1 MKLTK
6 SKLKQL
12 INEVMSEVRLEPDYS
27 DFASDDQITKIRSLL
42 DSGDP
47 ESINMAKTLL
57 DALGA
62 SPSYFDDYMRNQEV
76 GEVEK
81 LATKHGVHSYNA
93 ALGRGGMDA
102 LGEYFTELDK
112 FEDREVERGR
122 AQAQGA
128 REFFD
133 RYQKVSDT
141 YKHLDLDESYEEN
154 LDEGFFSKIFGSE
167 DDEPERSPE
176 RQKELEDRLA
186 RMKRGEKIVKPK
198 TADQKASD
206 MLSDTDK
213 MQDELSGF
221 DSMSDDEKFNYIMK
235 NKILTPS
242 MKSFFTKLPNN
253 QKIQYLKKNGKTS
266 KFMEEG
272 LMYEGDDSI
281 LEQFRGATLEEGD
294 LVCEACLFE
303 QLQEASC
310 GCPDL
315 MGEAEYQGKKVTLN
329 KPTRGDVKKF
339 KVYVKDPKTGN
350 IKKVNFGHGG
360 SSAKA
365 KGEKTMKIRKNNPK
379 ARKSFRARHNCDNPG
394 PKTKARY
401 WSCKK
406 W

>member
-1 MKLTK
+1 MKLTTK
-6 SKLKQL
+6 NLKQL

-62 SPSYFDDYMRNQEV
+62 DPSYFDDYMQNQEV

-81 LATKHGVHSYNA
+81 LSNKHGADGANFYG
-93 ALGRGGMDA
+93 LDA

-112 FEDREVERGR
+112 FEDREVKRGR
-122 AQAQGA
+122 LLPDPSV
-128 REFFD
+128 EFHD
-133 RYQKVSDT
+133 RYQSVADT
-141 YKHLDLDESYEEN
+141 YEPKGLSES
-154 LDEGFFSKIFGSE
+154 
-167 DDEPERSPE
+167 
-176 RQKELEDRLA
+176 
-186 RMKRGEKIVKPK
+186 
-198 TADQKASD
+198 
-206 MLSDTDK
+206 
-213 MQDELSGF
+213 
-221 DSMSDDEKFNYIMK
+221 
-235 NKILTPS
+235 
-242 MKSFFTKLPNN
+242 
-253 QKIQYLKKNGKTS
+253 
-266 KFMEEG
+266 
-272 LMYEGDDSI
+272 YEGDDSI

-350 IKKVNFGHGG
+350 VKKVNFGHGG

>member
-1 MKLTK
+1 MKLTTK
-6 SKLKQL
+6 NLKEL
-12 INEVMSEVRLEPDYS
+12 INEVMNEVRLEPDYS
-27 DFASDDQITKIRSLL
+27 NFASDDQITKIRSLL

-62 SPSYFDDYMRNQEV
+62 DPSYFDDYMQNQEV

-81 LATKHGVHSYNA
+81 LSNKHGADGANFYG
-93 ALGRGGMDA
+93 LDA

-112 FEDREVERGR
+112 FEDREVKRGR
-122 AQAQGA
+122 LLPDPSV
-128 REFFD
+128 EFHD
-133 RYQKVSDT
+133 RYQSVADT
-141 YKHLDLDESYEEN
+141 YEPKGLSES
-154 LDEGFFSKIFGSE
+154 
-167 DDEPERSPE
+167 
-176 RQKELEDRLA
+176 
-186 RMKRGEKIVKPK
+186 
-198 TADQKASD
+198 
-206 MLSDTDK
+206 
-213 MQDELSGF
+213 
-221 DSMSDDEKFNYIMK
+221 
-235 NKILTPS
+235 
-242 MKSFFTKLPNN
+242 
-253 QKIQYLKKNGKTS
+253 
-266 KFMEEG
+266 
-272 LMYEGDDSI
+272 YEGDDSI

-350 IKKVNFGHGG
+350 VKKVNFGHGG

>member
-1 MKLTK
+1 MKLTTTN
-6 SKLKQL
+6 LKQL

-62 SPSYFDDYMRNQEV
+62 DPSYFDDYMQNQEV

-81 LATKHGVHSYNA
+81 LSNKHGADGANFYG
-93 ALGRGGMDA
+93 LDA

-112 FEDREVERGR
+112 FEDREVKRGR
-122 AQAQGA
+122 LLPDPSV
-128 REFFD
+128 EFHD
-133 RYQKVSDT
+133 RYQSVADT
-141 YKHLDLDESYEEN
+141 YEPKGLSES
-154 LDEGFFSKIFGSE
+154 
-167 DDEPERSPE
+167 
-176 RQKELEDRLA
+176 
-186 RMKRGEKIVKPK
+186 
-198 TADQKASD
+198 
-206 MLSDTDK
+206 
-213 MQDELSGF
+213 
-221 DSMSDDEKFNYIMK
+221 
-235 NKILTPS
+235 
-242 MKSFFTKLPNN
+242 
-253 QKIQYLKKNGKTS
+253 
-266 KFMEEG
+266 
-272 LMYEGDDSI
+272 YEGDDSI

-350 IKKVNFGHGG
+350 VKKVNFGHGG

>member
-1 MKLTK
+1 MKLTTK
-6 SKLKQL
+6 NLKEL
-12 INEVMSEVRLEPDYS
+12 INEVMNEVRLEPDYS
-27 DFASDDQITKIRSLL
+27 NFASDDQITKIRSLL

-62 SPSYFDDYMRNQEV
+62 DPSYFDDYMQNQEV

-81 LATKHGVHSYNA
+81 LANKHI
-93 ALGRGGMDA
+93 ALGHDHVVDS
-102 LGEYFTELDK
+102 LGDYFTELDK
-112 FEDREVERGR
+112 FGDREQSRGR
-122 AQAQGA
+122 SQQDVGKEFHA
-128 REFFD
+128 RYKGVE
-133 RYQKVSDT
+133 DT
-141 YKHLDLDESYEEN
+141 YEPRDINEEN
-154 LDEGFFSKIFGSE
+154 LDEGFFSKIFGGE

-186 RMKRGEKIVKPK
+186 KMKRGEKIVKPK

-206 MLSDTDK
+206 MLTGTDK

-242 MKSFFTKLPNN
+242 MKSFFKKLPSN

-266 KFMEEG
+266 EYMEEG

-339 KVYVKDPKTGN
+339 KVYVKDPSTGN
-350 IKKVNFGHGG
+350 VKKVNFGHGG

>member
-1 MKLTK
+1 M
-6 SKLKQL
+6 
-12 INEVMSEVRLEPDYS
+12 
-27 DFASDDQITKIRSLL
+27 
-42 DSGDP
+42 
-47 ESINMAKTLL
+47 
-57 DALGA
+57 
-62 SPSYFDDYMRNQEV
+62 
-76 GEVEK
+76 
-81 LATKHGVHSYNA
+81 LAG
-93 ALGRGGMDA
+93 
-102 LGEYFTELDK
+102 
-112 FEDREVERGR
+112 
-122 AQAQGA
+122 
-128 REFFD
+128 
-133 RYQKVSDT
+133 
-141 YKHLDLDESYEEN
+141 
-154 LDEGFFSKIFGSE
+154 
-167 DDEPERSPE
+167 
-176 RQKELEDRLA
+176 
-186 RMKRGEKIVKPK
+186 
-198 TADQKASD
+198 
-206 MLSDTDK
+206 TDK

-221 DSMSDDEKFNYIMK
+221 DSMSDDEKFDYIMK
-235 NKILTPS
+235 NKILTPKMKAFYNSLPRDKKEKYLRQNGNPKKYMRES
-242 MKSFFTKLPNN
+242 M
-253 QKIQYLKKNGKTS
+253 I
-266 KFMEEG
+266 
-272 LMYEGDDSI
+272 YEGDDSI

-303 QLQEASC
+303 QLHEASC

>member
-1 MKLTK
+1 MKLTTK
-6 SKLKQL
+6 NLKQL

-47 ESINMAKTLL
+47 GSINMAKTLL

-81 LATKHGVHSYNA
+81 LANKHIG
-93 ALGRGGMDA
+93 LGHDHVVDS
-102 LGEYFTELDK
+102 LGDYFTELDK
-112 FEDREVERGR
+112 FGDREQSRGR
-122 AQAQGA
+122 SLKDVGKEFHA
-128 REFFD
+128 RYKGVE
-133 RYQKVSDT
+133 DT
-141 YKHLDLDESYEEN
+141 YEPRGLS
-154 LDEGFFSKIFGSE
+154 EGFFSKIFGGE
-167 DDEPERSPE
+167 DEKPSRSPE
-176 RQKELEDRLA
+176 KQKELEDRLA
-186 RMKRGEKIVKPK
+186 RLKRGEKIVKPK
-198 TADQKASD
+198 TADQEASD
-206 MLSDTDK
+206 MLAGTDK

-221 DSMSDDEKFNYIMK
+221 DSMSDDEKFEYIMK
-235 NKILTPS
+235 NKILTPKMKAFYNSLPRDKKEKYLRQNGNPKKYMRES
-242 MKSFFTKLPNN
+242 M
-253 QKIQYLKKNGKTS
+253 I
-266 KFMEEG
+266 
-272 LMYEGDDSI
+272 YEGDDSI

>member
-1 MKLTK
+1 
-6 SKLKQL
+6 
-12 INEVMSEVRLEPDYS
+12 
-27 DFASDDQITKIRSLL
+27 
-42 DSGDP
+42 
-47 ESINMAKTLL
+47 MAKTLL

-81 LATKHGVHSYNA
+81 LANKHIE
-93 ALGRGGMDA
+93 LGHDHVLDS
-102 LGEYFTELDK
+102 LGDYFTELDK
-112 FEDREVERGR
+112 FGDREQSRGR
-122 AQAQGA
+122 SLKDVGKEFHA
-128 REFFD
+128 RYKGVE
-133 RYQKVSDT
+133 DT
-141 YKHLDLDESYEEN
+141 YEPRGLS
-154 LDEGFFSKIFGSE
+154 EGFFSKIFGGE
-167 DDEPERSPE
+167 DEKPSRSPE
-176 RQKELEDRLA
+176 KQKELEDRLA
-186 RMKRGEKIVKPK
+186 RLKRGEKIVKPK
-198 TADQKASD
+198 TADQEASD
-206 MLSDTDK
+206 MLAGTDK

-221 DSMSDDEKFNYIMK
+221 DSMSDDEKFGYIMK
-235 NKILTPS
+235 NKILTPKMKAFYNNLPIDKKEKYLRQNGNPKKYMRES
-242 MKSFFTKLPNN
+242 M
-253 QKIQYLKKNGKTS
+253 I
-266 KFMEEG
+266 
-272 LMYEGDDSI
+272 YEGDDSI